1 MGFAAMNVTSESMRA
16 FAAGCLQWAAASDD
30 PNRRHSILREARFWT
45 RIADAIDKH
54 VANERAVALADL
66 RSKLN

>member
-1 MGFAAMNVTSESMRA
+1 MRD
-16 FAAGCLQWAAASDD
+16 FAAGCLQWAATSND

-45 RIADAIDKH
+45 RVADAIDDH
-54 VANERAVALADL
+54 VADELAVVLPDL